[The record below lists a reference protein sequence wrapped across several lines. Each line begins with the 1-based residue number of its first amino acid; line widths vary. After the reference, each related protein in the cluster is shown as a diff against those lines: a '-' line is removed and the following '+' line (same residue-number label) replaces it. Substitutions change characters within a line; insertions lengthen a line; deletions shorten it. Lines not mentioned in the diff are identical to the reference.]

1 MVVDVC
7 ALDINLCFNFA
18 CFSFHPL
25 MTWYQTPDSVIVTVK
40 LINPESQCCDFYSDR
55 VTYR

>member
-1 MVVDVC
+1 
-7 ALDINLCFNFA
+7 
-18 CFSFHPL
+18 
-25 MTWYQTPDSVIVTVK
+25 MTWYQTPESVIVTVK